1 MSTAPLTSRNMDP
14 SLPDEPRENGST
26 TPMRVFWPLEEMHVM
41 RGRRYDD
48 CLVIGW
54 RNDGCNVV
62 VIATCVEL
70 PEVARK
76 RGLEIV
82 GYVGKARDL
91 CDLSRETKNESR
103 STPSRHLIPFTYTA
117 DSPLTCSLPDVTII
131 TYKTPNPQRMQFYS
145 TDPISL
151 GILGW
156 SVPMRVISQE
166 FEQELVHEQQKKQCL
181 MDKLVQHGG
190 VEFGGD
196 DYVEGDKEIVVETLE
211 KTDEQGDCQLGVLS
225 YTEETEAPR
234 LNGTV
239 HAEGGA
245 PECQLE
251 RILAQ
256 INSAYRLQKLVHNN
270 KESHVIS
277 TLLCTL
283 VNPLIPLFTNL
294 VIYFI
299 MGIRIFCEA
308 CLLLIEFRV
317 LGKNLKQTSATAIQL
332 DLRLQQVCYLPVQW
346 MRIRGHDSHTQS
358 PSHIAIE
365 RRISESGHGSAAKRH
380 VPPEYIR
387 MYNTVWLVL
396 NDLILGFA
404 LSAYLLDNQTWIAE
418 NGPRLANYIL
428 VTFPESTI
436 IWLMDSPAGLKL
448 NTELAKFFGQFLL
461 WVIHFWSRTVVHGL
475 IIPAMP
481 YMPAL
486 GSVISRVGGIT
497 LTISVLCDLISFTT
511 LHIYAFYIAS
521 AKIFHWQL
529 GVITSLFH
537 LFRGKR
543 QNVLRHRIDSCNYDL
558 DQLLMG
564 TIFFTVL
571 VFLLP
576 TVMVFY
582 GAFALARLSIII
594 LSAVLETILAFLNH
608 FPLFALLL
616 RAKDRKRLPGGIKF
630 VANGVT
636 LELQNIPLGFSKIF
650 YQYSLLSD
658 RIRFHYLSVRVIKRL
673 LTGQFVPVQRN
684 RLYILL
690 YSTLPEQRIDI
701 GSLWKLLRGG
711 E

>member
-1 MSTAPLTSRNMDP
+1 
-14 SLPDEPRENGST
+14 
-26 TPMRVFWPLEEMHVM
+26 
-41 RGRRYDD
+41 
-48 CLVIGW
+48 
-54 RNDGCNVV
+54 
-62 VIATCVEL
+62 
-70 PEVARK
+70 
-76 RGLEIV
+76 
-82 GYVGKARDL
+82 
-91 CDLSRETKNESR
+91 
-103 STPSRHLIPFTYTA
+103 
-117 DSPLTCSLPDVTII
+117 
-131 TYKTPNPQRMQFYS
+131 MQFYS

-166 FEQELVHEQQKKQCL
+166 FEQDLVHEQQKKQCL

-190 VEFGGD
+190 VEYGD
-196 DYVEGDKEIVVETLE
+196 IVGQSELVIDTLE
-211 KTDEQGDCQLGVLS
+211 EAGGVEVDAVSL
-225 YTEETEAPR
+225 TEKETH
-234 LNGTV
+234 LNGTLV
-239 HAEGGA
+239 EEE
-245 PECQLE
+245 ECRLE
-251 RILAQ
+251 RILGQ

-277 TLLCTL
+277 SIFGALI
-283 VNPLIPLFTNL
+283 NPFIPLFTSL
-294 VIYFI
+294 IIYFV
-299 MGIRIFCEA
+299 MAIRLLCEA
-308 CLLLIEFRV
+308 CLLLIELRV
-317 LGKNLKQTSATAIQL
+317 FGKNLKQTSATAIQL
-332 DLRLQQVCYLPVQW
+332 DLRLQQLCYLPVQW

-365 RRISESGHGSAAKRH
+365 RRISETGSRVKRH

-404 LSAYLLDNQTWIAE
+404 LSAYLVDNQRWIAE

-428 VTFPESTI
+428 VRFPESTI
-436 IWLMDSPAGLKL
+436 VWLMDSPAGLKL

-475 IIPAMP
+475 IIPVIP

-497 LTISVLCDLISFTT
+497 LTISVICDLISFTT

-594 LSAVLETILAFLNH
+594 LSAILETILAFLNH

-616 RAKDRKRLPGGIKF
+616 RAKDRKRLPGGVKF
-630 VANGVT
+630 VANGVS

-658 RIRFHYLSVRVIKRL
+658 RIRYHYLSVRVIKRL

-701 GSLWKLLRGG
+701 GSLWKLLKG

>member
-1 MSTAPLTSRNMDP
+1 
-14 SLPDEPRENGST
+14 
-26 TPMRVFWPLEEMHVM
+26 MRK
-41 RGRRYDD
+41 RGYVD

-54 RNDGCNVV
+54 KNDGENVV
-62 VIATCVEL
+62 VIATAEKV
-70 PEVARK
+70 PETVKKA
-76 RGLEIV
+76 GLQVV
-82 GYVGKARDL
+82 GRVTRQRDE
-91 CDLSRETKNESR
+91 SREKNGSHDPEKSR
-103 STPSRHLIPFTYTA
+103 DSSHDLQFLFSPSTPVPTCPFTT
-117 DSPLTCSLPDVTII
+117 TI

-166 FEQELVHEQQKKQCL
+166 FEQDLVHAQQKKQCL

-190 VEFGGD
+190 VELELCEKEVEVVEVFEEEGECQMGVLNGPSY
-196 DYVEGDKEIVVETLE
+196 DYDYDTAVEG
-211 KTDEQGDCQLGVLS
+211 
-225 YTEETEAPR
+225 
-234 LNGTV
+234 
-239 HAEGGA
+239 
-245 PECQLE
+245 CQLE
-251 RILAQ
+251 GILTQ
-256 INSAYRLQKLVHNN
+256 INSAWKLQKMVH
-270 KESHVIS
+270 KEKNSHVMQKV
-277 TLLCTL
+277 LGYL
-283 VNPLIPLFTNL
+283 VNPFIPVFTSAVVYL
-294 VIYFI
+294 V
-299 MGIRIFCEA
+299 MSIRLFCEA
-308 CLLLIEFRV
+308 CLILIETRV
-317 LGKNLKQTSATAIQL
+317 FGKNLKQTSATAIQL

-358 PSHIAIE
+358 PSHMAIE
-365 RRISESGHGSAAKRH
+365 RRISESGSASKRH

-404 LSAYLLDNQTWIAE
+404 LSAYLLDNETYIAE
-418 NGPRLANYIL
+418 NGPRVANFLL
-428 VTFPESTI
+428 VTFPERTI

-461 WVIHFWSRTVVHGL
+461 WVIHFWSRTMVHGL
-475 IIPAMP
+475 IIPLIP

-594 LSAVLETILAFLNH
+594 LSAVLETVLAFLNH

-636 LELQNIPLGFSKIF
+636 LELQNIPLGFAKIF

-701 GSLWKLLRGG
+701 ASLWKLLKGG

>member
-1 MSTAPLTSRNMDP
+1 
-14 SLPDEPRENGST
+14 
-26 TPMRVFWPLEEMHVM
+26 MRVFWPLEELHVM
-41 RGRRYDD
+41 RGRRYED

-70 PEVARK
+70 PEVARQ
-76 RGLEIV
+76 RGLEVV
-82 GYVGKARDL
+82 GYVGEPRDMKL
-91 CDLSRETKNESR
+91 EKS
-103 STPSRHLIPFTYTA
+103 PSRDHELIPFTHSA
-117 DSPLTCSLPDVTII
+117 ESPLSCPLPDVTII

-166 FEQELVHEQQKKQCL
+166 FEQDLVHAQHKKQCL

-190 VEFGGD
+190 VEFEGD
-196 DYVEGDKEIVVETLE
+196 DSVQVVDREVVVETLE
-211 KTDEQGDCQLGVLS
+211 KTEVDGDCQLGVLS
-225 YTEETEAPR
+225 YSEETASTG
-234 LNGTV
+234 LNGSLHTLLDS
-239 HAEGGA
+239 
-245 PECQLE
+245 ECRLE
-251 RILAQ
+251 RVLRQ

-277 TLLCTL
+277 SIICSL
-283 VNPLIPLFTNL
+283 VNPFIPLFTSL
-294 VIYFI
+294 VVYFV
-299 MGIRIFCEA
+299 MGIRLFCEA
-308 CLLLIEFRV
+308 CLILIEFRIF
-317 LGKNLKQTSATAIQL
+317 GKNLKQNSATAIQL
-332 DLRLQQVCYLPVQW
+332 DLRLQQLCYLPVQW

-365 RRISESGHGSAAKRH
+365 RRISESGQGTAAKRH

-404 LSAYLLDNQTWIAE
+404 MSAYLLDNQNYIAA
-418 NGPRLANYIL
+418 NGPRWANYML

-436 IWLMDSPAGLKL
+436 VWLMDTPAGLKL

-475 IIPAMP
+475 IIPAIP
-481 YMPAL
+481 YIPAF

-701 GSLWKLLRGG
+701 GSLWKLLRGD
-711 E
+711 

>member
-1 MSTAPLTSRNMDP
+1 MDP
-14 SLPDEPRENGST
+14 SLHDKTHPDTLDNA
-26 TPMRVFWPLEEMHVM
+26 MRVFWPLEELHVM
-41 RGRRYDD
+41 RGRRYAD
-48 CLVIGW
+48 CLVVGW
-54 RNDGCNVV
+54 KNDGRNVV

-70 PEVARK
+70 SEDAKK
-76 RGLEIV
+76 RGLEVI
-82 GYVGKARDL
+82 GYVGKKPAGKGERLRDYT
-91 CDLSRETKNESR
+91 D
-103 STPSRHLIPFTYTA
+103 LIPFTCTA
-117 DSPLTCSLPDVTII
+117 NSPLSCTLPDVTII
-131 TYKTPNPQRMQFYS
+131 TYKMPNPQRMQFYS

-166 FEQELVHEQQKKQCL
+166 FEQDLVNAQQKKQCL

-190 VEFGGD
+190 VEF
-196 DYVEGDKEIVVETLE
+196 EGNDEKEVVVEIE
-211 KTDEQGDCQLGVLS
+211 KIDERGDCQLGVL
-225 YTEETEAPR
+225 TEEIDSATR
-234 LNGTV
+234 MNGSTQSS
-239 HAEGGA
+239 
-245 PECQLE
+245 ECHLE
-251 RILAQ
+251 TILAQ
-256 INSAYRLQKLVHNN
+256 INSAFQLQKLVHNN

-277 TLLCTL
+277 TILGYII
-283 VNPLIPLFTNL
+283 NPFIPLFTNI
-294 VIYFI
+294 VIYFV
-299 MGIRIFCEA
+299 MSIRLFCEA
-308 CLLLIEFRV
+308 CLMLIEFRV
-317 LGKNLKQTSATAIQL
+317 FGKNLKQTSATAIQL
-332 DLRLQQVCYLPVQW
+332 DLRLQQLCYLPVQW

-365 RRISESGHGSAAKRH
+365 RRINESGNGSAAKRH

-404 LSAYLLDNQTWIAE
+404 LSAYLLDNQTYIAE
-418 NGPRLANYIL
+418 NGPRLARFIL
-428 VTFPESTI
+428 VTFPEQTI

-461 WVIHFWSRTVVHGL
+461 WVINFWSRTVVHGL
-475 IIPAMP
+475 IIPLIP
-481 YMPAL
+481 YMPAA

-701 GSLWKLLRGG
+701 ASLWKLLKGT